1 MVTVPVSTKSVVEAL
16 PPLVNVTEEVGFKEQ
31 STPPEAEQDRE
42 TAPAKPFVEVRLM
55 TSVWNPAPVP
65 VAGTLR
71 MVDSGTIAKSLKGF
85 AIVTTVADDPKLE
98 LLGMYCTVIWF
109 VPWKR
114 LALSK
119 LKVSEALLPEPV
131 GKLPDAMTYSEATR

>member
-1 MVTVPVSTKSVVEAL
+1 MRRVAEAL
-16 PPLVNVTEEVGFKEQ
+16 PPLVSVAEAEPNEQ
-31 STPPEAEQDRE
+31 STPPEAEQESE

-71 MVDSGTIAKSLKGF
+71 MVDSGTIAKSLKGL
-85 AIVTTVADDPKLE
+85 AIVTVVAEGLKLE
-98 LLGMYCTVIWF
+98 LPLGMYWTEIRL
-109 VPWKR
+109 VPWNR

-119 LKVSEALLPEPV
+119 LRVAVEVVLDWLTRLAEPT
-131 GKLPDAMTYSEATR
+131 MYSDATR

>member
-1 MVTVPVSTKSVVEAL
+1 MRRVAEAL
-16 PPLVNVTEEVGFKEQ
+16 PPLVSVAEAEPNEQ

-71 MVDSGTIAKSLKGF
+71 MVDSGTIVKSLSGF
-85 AIVTTVADDPKLE
+85 AIVTVVAELLNAELLVGMYWTEMRLVPWYRVALLKVTVAVE
-98 LLGMYCTVIWF
+98 LVLDVLI
-109 VPWKR
+109 R
-114 LALSK
+114 LA
-119 LKVSEALLPEPV
+119 EPT
-131 GKLPDAMTYSEATR
+131 TYSEATR